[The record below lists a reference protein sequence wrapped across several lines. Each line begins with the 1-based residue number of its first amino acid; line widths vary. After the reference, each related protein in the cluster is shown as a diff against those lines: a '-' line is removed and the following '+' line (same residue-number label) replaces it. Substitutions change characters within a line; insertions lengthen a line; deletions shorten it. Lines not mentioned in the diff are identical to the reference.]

1 MNKKIL
7 IVVFGATFLIGML
20 SVIISARKNS
30 STSTASGQPQ
40 ASSQPATKEPLVD
53 TSDWESYHS
62 EPFGYS
68 VKHPKGWTVDDSE
81 FAKKQEIRITEA
93 INASVKINAYFDKN
107 MDSINKVKQGMK
119 LFEEKMR
126 KDANLTVEQV
136 YTSTEENVGTLVGVG
151 KQRISNISYVFVN
164 RAILASNGR
173 VLIFHGVAKESLPK
187 EYLESLRG
195 IIESFALDKNK

>member
-1 MNKKIL
+1 MNKKMLIL
-7 IVVFGATFLIGML
+7 VLCAAFFIGL
-20 SVIISARKNS
+20 FSVIFSSRKNP
-30 STSTASGQPQ
+30 STSTESGQFQ
-40 ASSQPATKEPLVD
+40 ASSQSTTKEPSVD

-68 VKHPKGWTVDDSE
+68 IKYPSGWIVDDSE
-81 FAKKQEIRITEA
+81 FAKKQEIRITET

-136 YTSTEENVGTLVGVG
+136 YTSIEENVGTLVVVG
-151 KQRISNISYVFVN
+151 TQRIASISYVFVN

-187 EYLESLRG
+187 EYLTSLRG
-195 IIESFALDKNK
+195 IIESFALDKNE